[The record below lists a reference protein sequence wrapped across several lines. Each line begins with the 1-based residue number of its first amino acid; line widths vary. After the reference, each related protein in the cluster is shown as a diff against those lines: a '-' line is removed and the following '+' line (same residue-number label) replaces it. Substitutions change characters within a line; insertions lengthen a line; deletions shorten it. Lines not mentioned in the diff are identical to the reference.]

1 MAACP
6 KCNAAAA
13 VDAKFCSA
21 CGARVAGPD
30 PSNGHHLAHT
40 VSAIFAHI
48 PHPHI
53 HHRKKNAP
61 KTAQEHQPEPGNPI
75 TRFNAWFAVK
85 VTDSVGT
92 MWCAYAF
99 AALAL
104 VSLPDAVKG
113 GTATLVAWV
122 AQTFIQLVLLSII
135 IVGQKVAG
143 EASDKRAIDTYND
156 AEALLHEAV
165 QIQQHLAA
173 QDAFLQR
180 LIDELC
186 QKKLAD
192 EQSANADR
200 VGGSATPG

>member
-1 MAACP
+1 MATCP

-13 VDAKFCSA
+13 DDAKFCSA
-21 CGARVAGPD
+21 CGKHLVD
-30 PSNGHHLAHT
+30 PNAHNGHHLQHT
-40 VSAIFAHI
+40 ISSIFSHI

-53 HHRKKNAP
+53 HHRKKNVP
-61 KTAQEHQPEPGNPI
+61 KTAIEHQPEPGHALA
-75 TRFNAWFAVK
+75 RFNAWLAVK
-85 VTDSVGT
+85 VTDGVGT

-99 AALAL
+99 AVLAF
-104 VSLPDAVKG
+104 VSLPDVLHTGK
-113 GTATLVAWV
+113 TADLIAWV
-122 AQTFIQLVLLSII
+122 AQTFLQLVLLSII

-156 AEALLHEAV
+156 AEAVLHESI

-186 QKKLAD
+186 ERRA
-192 EQSANADR
+192 
-200 VGGSATPG
+200 ATNPAVDKPAEPKPA